1 MNINQE
7 STGLLLLDRELIRQK
22 EFWQKCLAGEPDTVY
37 WPLDYSRPDVYL
49 YREEVVDFEL
59 SPHIVAKMLKLTG
72 GSDFLLYT
80 TLLAALSVCLY
91 KYTGISMIPVGSPV
105 REKNDTDMLPGNAV
119 TIVNRVYGDITFQE
133 LLAQVR
139 ETLLQAYQNQKYPLH
154 KIIEDLELTG
164 IQNKCPL
171 FDILLALKN
180 IHASTPKLKQ
190 DMTIIFERKER
201 KITGKVEFNSS
212 LYEKESITAVI
223 KHIETL
229 IGSAL
234 ANPAN
239 KVDKIEMVAESE
251 RHRLLREWNNTRQD
265 YNYKKCIHHVFEI
278 QAEKTPGNIAVV
290 MGKEKLTYRELNTK
304 ANLLANYLLSL
315 NIRQEEL
322 VGILMTRSLDMII
335 SVLAVLKAGGAYVPL
350 NPEHPRDYL
359 AYIIKD
365 TSQRLILYNEQLI
378 DKLPGQKTG
387 INYYKPDWPALQ
399 HMSEANPVT
408 DTVGENLAY
417 VIYTSGTTGS
427 PKGVLIRHMNAV
439 NLSYA
444 LPGIIFDKYE
454 HPLNISLNAPLTFDV
469 SVKQILQ
476 LLNGHTINIIPE
488 STRYAADE
496 LINYIA
502 HHKINIFDCTPSHM
516 KLLLAEGLAKR
527 TDLVLKACLIGGE
540 PIDEALWTEL
550 ISCSNIDFYN
560 GYGPTECTVTTT
572 TTLIES
578 SNKKP
583 HIGTP
588 IGNVRVY
595 ILDPSLNLMPIG
607 AVGEIFIGGAGVGRF
622 YLNRPE
628 LTVEKFDHDLWDYQ
642 EIMQSCN
649 HASIQYNSP
658 SPHCPIP
665 PLPHSPIYRTGDLGS
680 YLPDGRIKFCGRN
693 DGQVKISG
701 NRIELA
707 EIEHTLRQHE
717 AIEDVLVRVGRI
729 SDDQRL
735 VGYYVLHPSH
745 QSQKPSVDTLRGF
758 LLKRLPEYM
767 VPNVLIEIPA
777 LPLSANGKVDEKQL
791 PDPDHY
797 RPQLKT
803 SYKPP
808 GTEVEKVIADVWSSA
823 LQKDNIG
830 AEDNFFDLGGY
841 SLLLYRVRRRIEKSL
856 KLSLTTLELFDNP
869 TIQALARVITD
880 KLSPTDEADVKNDD
894 NKETVKEQ
902 QNLSSTERYNR
913 RKSLLKQKKAFSRKR
928 QN

>member
-1 MNINQE
+1 MNMNQE
-7 STGLLLLDRELIRQK
+7 STALLLLDRELIRQR
-22 EFWQKCLAGEPDTVY
+22 EFWQKCLAGEPGTVC

-49 YREEVVDFEL
+49 NREEVVDFEL
-59 SPHIVAKMLKLTG
+59 SPHTVKKMLKLTG

-80 TLLAALSVCLY
+80 TLLAALAVCLF
-91 KYTGISMIPVGSPV
+91 KYSGRSMIPVGSPV
-105 REKNDTDMLPGNAV
+105 RKKNDADMLPVNAV
-119 TIVNRVYGDITFQE
+119 TIVNDVKGDITFQE

-154 KIIEDLELTG
+154 NIIEDLELTG

-171 FDILLALKN
+171 FDVMLALKN
-180 IHASTPKLKQ
+180 IHASTPKIKQ
-190 DMTIIFERKER
+190 DITIFFERK
-201 KITGKVEFNSS
+201 KSNFTGKVEFNSS
-212 LYEKESITAVI
+212 LYEKESITAFM
-223 KHIETL
+223 KHIETI

-234 ANPAN
+234 DKPAN
-239 KVDKIEMVAESE
+239 NIDGIKMVAESE
-251 RHRLLREWNNTRQD
+251 RHRILNEWNNTRQN
-265 YNYKKCIHHVFEI
+265 YNYKKCIHHLFEI
-278 QAEKTPGNIAVV
+278 QAEKSPGNIAVV
-290 MGKEKLTYRELNTK
+290 MGKEQLTYRELNAR
-304 ANLLANYLLSL
+304 ANRLANYLRSL
-315 NIRQEEL
+315 NIQQEEL

-335 SVLAVLKAGGAYVPL
+335 SLLAVLKAGGAYVPL
-350 NPEHPRDYL
+350 NPEYPRDYL

-365 TSQRLILYNEQLI
+365 TSQRLVLYNEQSI
-378 DKLPGQKTG
+378 DKLPGQKAG
-387 INYYKPDWPALQ
+387 INYYKPDWQALQ

-408 DTVGENLAY
+408 DTIEENLAY
-417 VIYTSGTTGS
+417 VIYTSGTTGR

-439 NLSYA
+439 NLSLT
-444 LPGIIFDKYE
+444 LPGIIFDKYGY
-454 HPLNISLNAPLTFDV
+454 PLNISLNAPLTFDV

-476 LLNGHTINIIPE
+476 LLNGHTICIIPE
-488 STRYAADE
+488 SIRYSADE

-502 HHKINIFDCTPSHM
+502 HHKINILDCTPSHI

-527 TDLVLKACLIGGE
+527 AGLALKACLIGGE

-560 GYGPTECTVTTT
+560 GYGPTECTVTAT
-572 TTLIES
+572 TTLIEP

-595 ILDPSLNLMPIG
+595 ILDPSLNLMPTG

-628 LTVEKFDHDLWDYQ
+628 LTALKFIPDPFAQ
-642 EIMQSCN
+642 
-649 HASIQYNSP
+649 NSGAR
-658 SPHCPIP
+658 
-665 PLPHSPIYRTGDLGS
+665 LYKTGDMGS
-680 YLPDGRIKFCGRN
+680 FLPDGRIKFCGRN

-717 AIEDVLVRVGRI
+717 AIEDVVVRVGRI
-729 SDDQRL
+729 NDDLRL
-735 VGYYVLHPSH
+735 VGYYVSFPTH
-745 QSQKPSVDTLRGF
+745 QSQKLSVDTLRGF

-777 LPLSANGKVDEKQL
+777 IPLSVNGKVDEKLL

-797 RPQLKT
+797 RPQLKV
-803 SYKPP
+803 SYKSPA
-808 GTEVEKVIADVWSSA
+808 TEVEKVIADVWSSA
-823 LQKDNIG
+823 LKKDNIG
-830 AEDNFFDLGGY
+830 VEDNFFDLGGY
-841 SLLLYRVRRRIEKSL
+841 SLLLYRVRRQIESSL

-869 TIQALARVITD
+869 TIQTLARVITD
-880 KLSPTDEADVKNDD
+880 KMNRTDDAAVTSDD
-894 NKETVKEQ
+894 NKEIVKEQ
-902 QNLSSTERYNR
+902 PILSNTERFNK

>member
-1 MNINQE
+1 MNMNQE
-7 STGLLLLDRELIRQK
+7 STGLLLLDRELIRER
-22 EFWQKCLAGEPDTVY
+22 EFWKKCLAGELDTVY

-49 YREEVVDFEL
+49 NREEVVDFEL
-59 SPHIVAKMLKLTG
+59 SPHTVKKMLKLTG

-91 KYTGISMIPVGSPV
+91 KYTGISMIPIGSPV
-105 REKNDTDMLPGNAV
+105 HKKNDADMPPGNAV
-119 TIVNRVYGDITFQE
+119 TIVNRVNGNITFQE

-171 FDILLALKN
+171 FDIMLALKN
-180 IHASTPKLKQ
+180 IHASTPKIKQ

-212 LYEKESITAVI
+212 LYEKDSITAII

-234 ANPAN
+234 AEPAN
-239 KVDKIEMVAESE
+239 NVEEIDMVAESE
-251 RHRLLREWNNTRQD
+251 RQRILKEWNNTRQN
-265 YNYKKCIHHVFEI
+265 YNYKKCIHHLFEI

-290 MGKEKLTYRELNTK
+290 MEKEQLTYRELNAK
-304 ANLLANYLLSL
+304 ANRLANYLGSL

-350 NPEHPRDYL
+350 NPEYPRDYL

-408 DTVGENLAY
+408 DTIGENLAY

-439 NLSYA
+439 NLSHA

-454 HPLNISLNAPLTFDV
+454 YPLNISLNAPLAFDV

-476 LLNGHTINIIPE
+476 LLNGHTISIIPG
-488 STRYAADE
+488 STRYDADE

-527 TDLVLKACLIGGE
+527 TDLALNACLIGGE

-628 LTVEKFDHDLWDYQ
+628 LTVEKFDHDLWD
-642 EIMQSCN
+642 
-649 HASIQYNSP
+649 
-658 SPHCPIP
+658 
-665 PLPHSPIYRTGDLGS
+665 
-680 YLPDGRIKFCGRN
+680 
-693 DGQVKISG
+693 
-701 NRIELA
+701 
-707 EIEHTLRQHE
+707 
-717 AIEDVLVRVGRI
+717 
-729 SDDQRL
+729 
-735 VGYYVLHPSH
+735 
-745 QSQKPSVDTLRGF
+745 SQD
-758 LLKRLPEYM
+758 Y
-767 VPNVLIEIPA
+767 
-777 LPLSANGKVDEKQL
+777 
-791 PDPDHY
+791 H
-797 RPQLKT
+797 
-803 SYKPP
+803 
-808 GTEVEKVIADVWSSA
+808 
-823 LQKDNIG
+823 
-830 AEDNFFDLGGY
+830 
-841 SLLLYRVRRRIEKSL
+841 
-856 KLSLTTLELFDNP
+856 
-869 TIQALARVITD
+869 D
-880 KLSPTDEADVKNDD
+880 K
-894 NKETVKEQ
+894 
-902 QNLSSTERYNR
+902 
-913 RKSLLKQKKAFSRKR
+913 
-928 QN
+928 